1 MSKGRNYKGIEIF
14 RVVAA
19 FLVVAIHTS
28 PLATYSDT
36 ADFIF
41 TRVIARVAV
50 PFFFMV
56 TGYFV
61 LSKGTDV
68 RRFLKKTAI
77 IYAASA
83 ALYLPVNVYSGLIQE
98 WTLLDLVQQVF
109 FEGTFYHLWYLP
121 AAILGAWLTS
131 LLMHRTSRGACA
143 AIVAVLYVLGLLG
156 DSYWGLIENVPGL
169 SGAYGAIFAL
179 MGYTRNGLFFAPIF
193 MLLGAR
199 LRDARR
205 SGVGF
210 ELTGLAAA
218 FALMLCEA
226 LFARSQ
232 GWQRHDS
239 MYIFLPFVMY
249 FLFALLTRVK
259 GGVKLPLGSFS
270 LLVYILH
277 PAVIIA
283 VRGAARFLGLWGIF
297 VENSLGHYI
306 AVCIGS
312 AAASAVI
319 LWVWSLIKP
328 RRVSDTSRAWVEI
341 DTGALLGNARKL
353 ESFMPE
359 STHLMAV
366 LKADA
371 YGHGAVRS
379 ALELNKIGVNAF
391 AVACCAEGVELRRAG
406 VKGLILILGYTDVR
420 DWRCLARYRLTQCGV
435 DAQYVRELSESA
447 KRTVDVHLKIDTGM
461 HRLGEPWEHVD
472 AISACYSLPHIR
484 VTGMFTHLC
493 VADSLAQFDVD
504 FSETQLER
512 FFSLADELHRRGIE
526 PGALHTQSSYG
537 ITNYPDPRCA
547 YGRAGVALYGVKSD
561 EHDGVKAWPDL
572 QPALSLRARIGLVRE
587 VSAGDTVGYGRE
599 FTAQRDSKI
608 AVLPIGYG
616 DGVFRCA
623 MHGGAQALVRGKRCP
638 IVARICMD
646 QLCLDVTD
654 VPDVQRGDIATFIGR
669 DGDEFIP
676 CEEFAANCGT
686 ITNEVLS
693 RMGKRLPKIYSE
705 K

>member
-19 FLVVAIHTS
+19 FLVIAIHTS
-28 PLATYSDT
+28 PLTTYSQT

-61 LSKGTDV
+61 LSKGTGV

-83 ALYLPVNVYSGLIQE
+83 ALYLPINVYAGHLQG
-98 WTLLDLVQQVF
+98 WGLLDLVQQVF

-121 AAILGAWLTS
+121 AALLGAWLTS
-131 LLMHRTSRGACA
+131 LLMRRTSRGVCA
-143 AIVAVLYVLGLLG
+143 AIVTALYVLGLLG
-156 DSYWGLIENVPGL
+156 DSYWGLIEGVPGV
-169 SGAYGAIFAL
+169 SSAYNALFAL
-179 MGYTRNGLFFAPIF
+179 MGYTRNGLFFAPMF
-193 MLLGAR
+193 MFLGAEMR
-199 LRDARR
+199 MAKRR
-205 SGVGF
+205 GVGF
-210 ELTGLAAA
+210 EAAGLVLS
-218 FALMLCEA
+218 FALMLAEA
-226 LFARSQ
+226 LNARAQ

-239 MYIFLPFVMY
+239 MYVLLPFVMY
-249 FLFALLTRVK
+249 FLFALLSRVK
-259 GGVKLPLGSFS
+259 GSVRLPLGSFS
-270 LLVYILH
+270 LLVYVLH
-277 PAVIIA
+277 PAVIIV
-283 VRGAARFLGLWGIF
+283 VRGAARFLGLWDIL
-297 VENSLGHYI
+297 VENSLGHYV

-312 AAASAVI
+312 AAAAAVI
-319 LWVWSLIKP
+319 LWVWERI
-328 RRVSDTSRAWVEI
+328 RRRDVSPTSRAWVEV
-341 DTGALLGNARKL
+341 DSATLLDNARRL
-353 ESFMPE
+353 EEFMPE

-379 ALELNKIGVNAF
+379 ALELNRIGVNAF

-406 VKGLILILGYTDVR
+406 VRGLILILGYTDVNE
-420 DWRCLARYRLTQCGV
+420 WRTLARYRLTQCGV
-435 DAQYVRELSESA
+435 DAAYLHELSAAA
-447 KRTVDVHLKIDTGM
+447 KRTVSVHLKVDTGM
-461 HRLGEPWEHVD
+461 HRLGEGWEHVD
-472 AISACYSLPHIR
+472 DIAGCYSLPHVR

-493 VADSLAQFDVD
+493 VSDSLSESDVG
-504 FSETQLER
+504 FSNTQLER
-512 FFSLADELHRRGIE
+512 FFSLAGELERRGIN
-526 PGALHTQSSYG
+526 PGELHTQSSYG
-537 ITNYPDPRCA
+537 IVNYPDRRCA

-561 EHDGVKAWPDL
+561 EHDGVKAWPEL
-572 QPALSLRARIGLVRE
+572 APALSLKARIGLVRE
-587 VSAGDTVGYGRE
+587 VPAGDSVGYGRE
-599 FTAQRDSKI
+599 FVSERPSKL

-623 MHGGAQALVRGKRCP
+623 MHGGAEALVRGVRCP

-654 VPDVQRGDIATFIGR
+654 VPGVTRGDVATFIGR
-669 DGDEFIP
+669 DGAGQIS
-676 CEEFAANCGT
+676 CEEFAARCGT

-693 RMGKRLPKIYSE
+693 RLGKRLPKVWR
-705 K
+705 

>member
-19 FLVVAIHTS
+19 FLVIAIHTS
-28 PLATYSDT
+28 PLTTYSQT

-56 TGYFV
+56 TGFFV

-83 ALYLPVNVYSGLIQE
+83 ALYLPINVYAGHLQSWDMI
-98 WTLLDLVQQVF
+98 DLVQQVF

-121 AAILGAWLTS
+121 AAILGAWLTWM
-131 LLMHRTSRGACA
+131 LMRRLSSGACLA
-143 AIVAVLYVLGLLG
+143 AAAVLYLLGLLG
-156 DSYWGLIENVPGL
+156 DSYWGLVENVPVISSVYNAL
-169 SGAYGAIFAL
+169 FAL
-179 MGYTRNGLFFAPIF
+179 MGYTRGGLFFAPIF
-193 MLLGAR
+193 MWLGAQ
-199 LRDARR
+199 LRYAKPR
-205 SGVGF
+205 GAGF
-210 ELTGLAAA
+210 EIAGLIVS
-218 FALMLCEA
+218 FALMLAEA
-226 LFARSQ
+226 LNARAQ

-239 MYIFLPFVMY
+239 MYVLLPAVMY
-249 FLFALLTRVK
+249 FLFALLSRWKGTVK
-259 GGVKLPLGSFS
+259 MPLGSFS

-277 PAVIIA
+277 PAVIIV
-283 VRGAARFLGLWGIF
+283 VRGAARVLGLWDIF

-306 AVCIGS
+306 AVCLGS

-319 LWVWSLIKP
+319 LWVWGRIRPQK
-328 RRVSDTSRAWVEI
+328 VSDTSRAWVEI
-341 DTGALLGNARKL
+341 DSGALLDNARNL
-353 ESFMPE
+353 EGFMPE

-379 ALELNKIGVNAF
+379 ALELNKAGVSAF

-420 DWRCLARYRLTQCGV
+420 DWRCLARYKLTQCGV
-435 DAQYVRELSESA
+435 DAQYVSELSA
-447 KRTVDVHLKIDTGM
+447 ATRGKVDVHLKIDTGM
-461 HRLGEPWEHVD
+461 HRLGEAWEHTD
-472 AISACYSLPHIR
+472 EIARCFELPHIR

-493 VADSLAQFDVD
+493 VSDSLSGSDVD
-504 FSETQLER
+504 FTEQQLER
-512 FFSLADELHRRGIE
+512 FFSLADELERRGLN

-537 ITNYPDPRCA
+537 IVNYPEGRCA

-572 QPALSLRARIGLVRE
+572 QPVLSLRARIGLVRD
-587 VSAGDTVGYGRE
+587 VPAGDSVGYGRE
-599 FTAQRDSKI
+599 FIAGRSSKI

-623 MHGGAQALVRGKRCP
+623 MHGGAEVIVNGRRCP

-654 VPDVQRGDIATFIGR
+654 VPGVKRGDVATFIGR
-669 DGDEFIP
+669 DGEEFIS
-676 CEEFAANCGT
+676 CEEFAAKCGT
-686 ITNEVLS
+686 LTNEVLS
-693 RMGKRLPKIYSE
+693 RMGKRLPRVWR
-705 K
+705 

>member
-19 FLVVAIHTS
+19 FLVIAIHTS
-28 PLATYSDT
+28 PLTTYSQT

-56 TGYFV
+56 TGFFV

-83 ALYLPVNVYSGLIQE
+83 ALYLPINVYAGHLQSWDMI
-98 WTLLDLVQQVF
+98 DLVQQVF

-121 AAILGAWLTS
+121 AAILGAWLTWM
-131 LLMHRTSRGACA
+131 LMRRLSSGACLA
-143 AIVAVLYVLGLLG
+143 AAAVLYLLGLLG
-156 DSYWGLIENVPGL
+156 DSYWGLVENVPVISSVYNAL
-169 SGAYGAIFAL
+169 FAL
-179 MGYTRNGLFFAPIF
+179 MGYTRGGLFFAPIF
-193 MLLGAR
+193 MWLGAQ
-199 LRDARR
+199 LRYAKPR
-205 SGVGF
+205 GAGF
-210 ELTGLAAA
+210 EIAGLIVS
-218 FALMLCEA
+218 FALMLAEA
-226 LFARSQ
+226 LNARAQ

-239 MYIFLPFVMY
+239 MYVLLPAVMY
-249 FLFALLTRVK
+249 FLFALLSRWKGTVK
-259 GGVKLPLGSFS
+259 MPLGSFS

-277 PAVIIA
+277 PAVIIV
-283 VRGAARFLGLWGIF
+283 VRGAARVLGLWDIF

-306 AVCIGS
+306 AVCLGS

-319 LWVWSLIKP
+319 LWVWGRIRPQK
-328 RRVSDTSRAWVEI
+328 VSDTSRAWVEI
-341 DTGALLGNARKL
+341 DSGALLDNARNL
-353 ESFMPE
+353 EGFMPE

-379 ALELNKIGVNAF
+379 ALELNKAGVNAF

-420 DWRCLARYRLTQCGV
+420 DWRCLARYKLTQCGV
-435 DAQYVRELSESA
+435 DAQYVSELSA
-447 KRTVDVHLKIDTGM
+447 ATRGKVDVHLKIDTGM
-461 HRLGEPWEHVD
+461 HRLGEAWEHTD
-472 AISACYSLPHIR
+472 EIARCFELPHIR

-493 VADSLAQFDVD
+493 VSDSLSGSDVD
-504 FSETQLER
+504 FTEQQLER
-512 FFSLADELHRRGIE
+512 FFSLADELERRGLN

-537 ITNYPDPRCA
+537 IVNYPEGRCA

-572 QPALSLRARIGLVRE
+572 QPVLSLRARIGLVRD
-587 VSAGDTVGYGRE
+587 VPAGDSVGYGRE
-599 FTAQRDSKI
+599 FIAGRSSKI

-623 MHGGAQALVRGKRCP
+623 MHGGAEVIVNGRRCP

-654 VPDVQRGDIATFIGR
+654 VPGVKRGDVATFIGR
-669 DGDEFIP
+669 DGEEFIS
-676 CEEFAANCGT
+676 CEEFAAKCGT
-686 ITNEVLS
+686 LTNEVLS
-693 RMGKRLPKIYSE
+693 RMGKRLPRVWR
-705 K
+705 

>member
-19 FLVVAIHTS
+19 FLVIAIHTS
-28 PLATYSDT
+28 PLATYSQT

-56 TGYFV
+56 TGFFV

-83 ALYLPVNVYSGLIQE
+83 ALYLPINVYARHLQSWDMI
-98 WTLLDLVQQVF
+98 DLVQQVF

-121 AAILGAWLTS
+121 AAILGAWLTWK
-131 LLMHRTSRGACA
+131 LMRRLSSGACLA
-143 AIVAVLYVLGLLG
+143 AVTVLYLLGLLG
-156 DSYWGLIENVPGL
+156 DSYWGLVENVPVISSVYNAL
-169 SGAYGAIFAL
+169 FAL
-179 MGYTRNGLFFAPIF
+179 MGYTRGGLFFAPIF
-193 MLLGAR
+193 MWLGAQ
-199 LRDARR
+199 LRYAKPR
-205 SGVGF
+205 GAGF
-210 ELTGLAAA
+210 EIAGLIVS
-218 FALMLCEA
+218 FALMLAEA
-226 LFARSQ
+226 LNARAQ

-239 MYIFLPFVMY
+239 MYVLLPAVMY
-249 FLFALLTRVK
+249 FLFALLSRWKGTVK
-259 GGVKLPLGSFS
+259 MPLGSFS

-277 PAVIIA
+277 PAVIIV
-283 VRGAARFLGLWGIF
+283 VRGAARVLGLWDIF

-306 AVCIGS
+306 AVCLGS

-319 LWVWSLIKP
+319 LWVWGRIRPQK
-328 RRVSDTSRAWVEI
+328 VSDTSRAWVEI
-341 DTGALLGNARKL
+341 DSGALLANARNL
-353 ESFMPE
+353 EGFMPE

-379 ALELNKIGVNAF
+379 ALELNKAGVSAF

-420 DWRCLARYRLTQCGV
+420 DWRCLARYKLTQCGV
-435 DAQYVRELSESA
+435 DAQYVRELSA
-447 KRTVDVHLKIDTGM
+447 AARGKVDVHLKIDTGM
-461 HRLGEPWEHVD
+461 HRLGEAWEHAD
-472 AISACYSLPHIR
+472 EIARCFELPHIR
-484 VTGMFTHLC
+484 VTGIFTHLC
-493 VADSLAQFDVD
+493 VSDSLSGSDVD
-504 FSETQLER
+504 FTEQQLER
-512 FFSLADELHRRGIE
+512 FFSLADELERRGLN

-537 ITNYPDPRCA
+537 IVNYPEGRCA

-572 QPALSLRARIGLVRE
+572 QPVLSLRARIGLVRD
-587 VSAGDTVGYGRE
+587 VPAGDSVGYGRE
-599 FTAQRDSKI
+599 FIAGRSSKI

-623 MHGGAQALVRGKRCP
+623 MHGGAEVIVNGRRCP

-654 VPDVQRGDIATFIGR
+654 VPGVKRGDVATFIGR
-669 DGDEFIP
+669 DGEEFIS
-676 CEEFAANCGT
+676 CEEFAAKCGT
-686 ITNEVLS
+686 LTNEVLS
-693 RMGKRLPKIYSE
+693 RMGKRLPRVWR
-705 K
+705 

>member
-61 LSKGTDV
+61 LSKGTGV
-68 RRFLKKTAI
+68 RHFLKKTAI

-83 ALYLPVNVYSGLIQE
+83 ALYLPVNVYSGLLQD
-98 WTLLDLVQQVF
+98 WTMLDLVREVL

-131 LLMHRTSRGACA
+131 LIMRRCSRGAA
-143 AIVAVLYVLGLLG
+143 FAVVTALYAIGLLG
-156 DSYWGLIENVPGL
+156 DSYWGIIENVPGV
-169 SGAYGAIFAL
+169 SDAYSAMFAL
-179 MGYTRNGLFFAPIF
+179 MGYTRNGLFFAPMF

-199 LRDARR
+199 LRDAKQ
-205 SGVGF
+205 SGIGF
-210 ELTGLAAA
+210 EAAGLAAA

-226 LFARSQ
+226 LFARAQ

-239 MYIFLPFVMY
+239 MYVFLPFVMY
-249 FLFALLTRVK
+249 FLFALLARAK
-259 GGVKLPLGSFS
+259 GAVKLPLGSFS

-277 PAVIIA
+277 PAVIIV
-283 VRGAARFLGLWGIF
+283 VRGAARFVGLWDIF

-328 RRVSDTSRAWVEI
+328 RKVSDTSRAWVEV
-341 DTGALLGNARKL
+341 DASALLHNAEAL

-359 STHLMAV
+359 GAHLMAV

-371 YGHGAVRS
+371 YGHGAVKS
-379 ALELNKIGVNAF
+379 ALELNRIGVNAF

-406 VKGLILILGYTDVR
+406 VKGLILVLGYTDVR
-420 DWRCLARYRLTQCGV
+420 EWRALSRYRLTQCGV
-435 DAQYVRELSESA
+435 DAGYVRELSKTA
-447 KRTVDVHLKIDTGM
+447 KRNVRVHLKIDTGM
-461 HRLGEPWEHVD
+461 HRLGESWEHTD
-472 AISACYSLPHIR
+472 EIASCFSMPHLR

-493 VADSLAQFDVD
+493 VSDTLEKSDVD
-504 FSETQLER
+504 FTELQLER
-512 FFSLADELHRRGIE
+512 FFALADELERRGIDHGE
-526 PGALHTQSSYG
+526 LHTQSSYG
-537 ITNYPDPRCA
+537 IVNYPEGRCA

-561 EHDGVKAWPDL
+561 EHDGVREWPDL
-572 QPALSLRARIGLVRE
+572 RPALSLKARIGLIRDVP
-587 VSAGDTVGYGRE
+587 AGDTVGYGRE
-599 FTAQRDSKI
+599 FTAQRDSRI

-623 MHGGAQALVRGKRCP
+623 MHGGAEAIVRGKRCP

-654 VPDVQRGDIATFIGR
+654 VPDAQRGDVATFIGR
-669 DGDEFIP
+669 DGNEFIS
-676 CEEFAANCGT
+676 CEEFAAKCGT

-693 RMGKRLPKIYSE
+693 RLGKRLPKVWR
-705 K
+705 

>member
-1 MSKGRNYKGIEIF
+1 MNRGRNYKGIEIF

-28 PLATYSDT
+28 PLVTYSDT

-61 LSKGTDV
+61 LSKGTDI
-68 RRFLKKTAI
+68 RRFLKKTAM

-83 ALYLPVNVYSGLIQE
+83 ALYLPINVYAGHLQG
-98 WTLLDLVQQVF
+98 WGMLDLVQQVL

-121 AAILGAWLTS
+121 AAILGAWLTA
-131 LLMHRTSRGACA
+131 LLMRKCSRGTCFA
-143 AIVAVLYVLGLLG
+143 VVGVLYILGLLG
-156 DSYWGLIENVPGL
+156 DSYWGLI
-169 SGAYGAIFAL
+169 SGIPVVSSVYNAIFAV
-179 MGYTRNGLFFAPIF
+179 MGYTRNGLFFAPMF
-193 MLLGAR
+193 MLLGASLKDVKPR
-199 LRDARR
+199 STAADA
-205 SGVGF
+205 
-210 ELTGLAAA
+210 LGLALS
-218 FALMLCEA
+218 FALMLAEA
-226 LFARSQ
+226 LLARAH

-239 MYIFLPFVMY
+239 MYVMLPVVMY
-249 FLFALLTRVK
+249 FLFALLARYK
-259 GGVKLPLGSFS
+259 GTVRLPLGNFS
-270 LLVYILH
+270 LLVYIIH
-277 PAVIIA
+277 PAVIIV
-283 VRGAARFLGLWGIF
+283 VRGAARVLGLWDIF

-306 AVCIGS
+306 AVCLCS
-312 AAASAVI
+312 AAASAVL
-319 LWVWSLIKP
+319 LWIWSFIKP
-328 RRVSDTSRAWVEI
+328 QKVSDTSRAWVEVDRAVLI
-341 DTGALLGNARKL
+341 HNAQTL
-353 ESFMPE
+353 ENFMPE

-379 ALELNKIGVNAF
+379 ALELNRIGVENF

-406 VKGLILILGYTDVR
+406 VKGLILILGYTDVQE
-420 DWRCLARYRLTQCGV
+420 WRALSRYKLTQCAA
-435 DAQYVRELSESA
+435 DASYARELSQAA
-447 KRTVDVHLKIDTGM
+447 KRPVLVHVKVDTGM
-461 HRLGEPWEHVD
+461 HRLGEAWSHVD
-472 AISACYSLPHIR
+472 EIAACYSLPHLR

-493 VADSLAQFDVD
+493 VSDSLESSDVD
-504 FSETQLER
+504 FSKQQLER
-512 FFSLADELHRRGIE
+512 FFSLAEELKRRGID

-537 ITNYPDPRCA
+537 ITNYPDGRCA

-561 EHDGVKAWPDL
+561 KHDGVREWPDL
-572 QPALSLRARIGLVRE
+572 RPALSLKARIGLVRE
-587 VSAGDTVGYGRE
+587 VPAGDTVGYGRE
-599 FTAQRDSKI
+599 FTASRPSKL

-623 MHGGAQALVRGKRCP
+623 MHGGAEAIVRGVRCP

-654 VPDVQRGDIATFIGR
+654 VPGVTRGDIATFIGS
-669 DGDEFIP
+669 DGNETIT
-676 CEEFAANCGT
+676 CEEFAAKCGT

-693 RMGKRLPKIYSE
+693 RMGKRLPKVWR
-705 K
+705 

>member
-19 FLVVAIHTS
+19 FLVIAIHTS
-28 PLATYSDT
+28 PLTTYSQT

-56 TGYFV
+56 TGFFV

-83 ALYLPVNVYSGLIQE
+83 ALYLPINVYAGHLQSWDMI
-98 WTLLDLVQQVF
+98 DLVQQVF

-121 AAILGAWLTS
+121 AAILGAWLTWM
-131 LLMHRTSRGACA
+131 LMRRLRGGACLA
-143 AIVAVLYVLGLLG
+143 AVAVLYLLGLLG
-156 DSYWGLIENVPGL
+156 DSYWGLVENVPVISSVYNAL
-169 SGAYGAIFAL
+169 FAL
-179 MGYTRNGLFFAPIF
+179 MGYTRGGLFFAPIF
-193 MLLGAR
+193 MWLGAQ
-199 LRDARR
+199 LRYAKPR
-205 SGVGF
+205 GAGF
-210 ELTGLAAA
+210 EIAGLIVS
-218 FALMLCEA
+218 FALMLAEA
-226 LFARSQ
+226 LNARAQ

-239 MYIFLPFVMY
+239 MYVLLPAVMY
-249 FLFALLTRVK
+249 FLFALLFRWKGTVK
-259 GGVKLPLGSFS
+259 MPLGSFS

-277 PAVIIA
+277 PAVIIV
-283 VRGAARFLGLWGIF
+283 VRGAARVLGLWDIF

-306 AVCIGS
+306 AVCLGS

-319 LWVWSLIKP
+319 LWVWGRIRPQK
-328 RRVSDTSRAWVEI
+328 VSDTSRAWVEI
-341 DTGALLGNARKL
+341 DSGALLANARNL

-371 YGHGAVRS
+371 YGHGAVCS
-379 ALELNKIGVNAF
+379 ALELNKAGVNAF

-420 DWRCLARYRLTQCGV
+420 DWRCLARYKLTQCGV
-435 DAQYVRELSESA
+435 DAQYVRELSA
-447 KRTVDVHLKIDTGM
+447 AARGKVDVHLKIDTGM
-461 HRLGEPWEHVD
+461 HRLGEAWEHAD
-472 AISACYSLPHIR
+472 EIARCFELPHIR

-493 VADSLAQFDVD
+493 VSDSLSGSDVD
-504 FSETQLER
+504 FTEQQLER
-512 FFSLADELHRRGIE
+512 FFSLADELERRGLN

-537 ITNYPDPRCA
+537 IVNYPEGRCA

-572 QPALSLRARIGLVRE
+572 QPVLSLRARIGLVRD
-587 VSAGDTVGYGRE
+587 VPAGDSVGYGRE
-599 FTAQRDSKI
+599 FIAGRSSKI

-623 MHGGAQALVRGKRCP
+623 MHGGAEAIVNGRRCP

-654 VPDVQRGDIATFIGR
+654 VPGVKRGDVATFIGR
-669 DGDEFIP
+669 DGEEFIS
-676 CEEFAANCGT
+676 CEEFAAKCGT
-686 ITNEVLS
+686 LTNEVLS
-693 RMGKRLPKIYSE
+693 RMGKRLPRVWR
-705 K
+705 

>member
-1 MSKGRNYKGIEIF
+1 MSKNRSYKGIEIF

-28 PLATYSDT
+28 PLTVYSVT
-36 ADFIF
+36 ADFIL

-61 LSKGTDV
+61 LSKGTGV
-68 RRFLKKTAI
+68 RHFLKKTAI

-83 ALYLPVNVYSGLIQE
+83 ALYLPVNVYAGHLQE

-121 AAILGAWLTS
+121 AAMLGAWLTS
-131 LLMHRTSRGACA
+131 LIMRRCPRGAGF
-143 AIVAVLYVLGLLG
+143 AIISVLYVFGLLG
-156 DSYWGLIENVPGL
+156 DSYWGLIENVPGGSSVYNAL
-169 SGAYGAIFAL
+169 FAL
-179 MGYTRNGLFFAPIF
+179 MGYTRNGLFFAPMF

-199 LRDARR
+199 LRDARQ

-210 ELTGLAAA
+210 ELMGFVAA
-218 FALMLCEA
+218 FALMLAEA
-226 LFARSQ
+226 LFARGQ

-249 FLFALLTRVK
+249 FLFALLTRVR
-259 GGVKLPLGSFS
+259 GEVRLPLGSFS

-283 VRGAARFLGLWGIF
+283 VRGAARFAGLWDVL

-319 LWVWSLIKP
+319 LLVWSFIKP
-328 RRVSDTSRAWVEI
+328 RRVADTSRAWVEI
-341 DTGALLGNARKL
+341 DTAALLGNAQKL

-379 ALELNKIGVNAF
+379 ALELNRTGVNAF

-435 DAQYVRELSESA
+435 DTQYMHELSTAA
-447 KRTVDVHLKIDTGM
+447 KRRVDVHLKIDTGM
-461 HRLGEPWEHVD
+461 HRLGELWEHTD
-472 AISACYSLPHIR
+472 EIAACYSLPHIR

-493 VADSLAQFDVD
+493 VADSLAQADVD

-512 FFSLADELHRRGIE
+512 FFSLADELRRRGIE

-547 YGRAGVALYGVKSD
+547 YGRAGVALYGVRSD
-561 EHDGVKAWPDL
+561 RNDGVRAWPDL
-572 QPALSLRARIGLVRE
+572 KPALSLRARIGLVRD
-587 VSAGDTVGYGRE
+587 VSDGDTVGYGRE
-599 FTAQRDSKI
+599 FTARRDSKI

-623 MHGGAQALVRGKRCP
+623 MHGGAEAIVRGKRCP

-654 VPDVQRGDIATFIGR
+654 VPGVSRGDIATFIGH

-676 CEEFAANCGT
+676 CEEFAAKCGT
-686 ITNEVLS
+686 LTNEVLS
-693 RMGKRLPKIYSE
+693 RMGKRLPRVYK
-705 K
+705 